1 MPNIFLPNIGDGL
14 SMQTD
19 DRLIYLLFTAGQ
31 KLRNY
36 LNSALSAEGAKVTV
50 AQSGILFLLK
60 QQNGRSMT
68 ELSRLIELDN
78 STITGLIDRLERAGF
93 VSRNSDP
100 VDRRLSH
107 VYITPRGLDEV
118 NKAKVVIRKVNEEVK
133 EGFTAEQVDAFK
145 SVLQSFSPK
154 FNSKLPSR

>member
-1 MPNIFLPNIGDGL
+1 
-14 SMQTD
+14 
-19 DRLIYLLFTAGQ
+19 
-31 KLRNY
+31 
-36 LNSALSAEGAKVTV
+36 VTI

-60 QQNGRSMT
+60 QRTGRSMT

-78 STITGLIDRLERAGF
+78 STITGLIDRLEKAGF
-93 VSRNSDP
+93 VYRNPDH

-107 VYITPRGLDEV
+107 VYITPMGLDEV

-145 SVLQSFSPK
+145 SVLQSFSQK
-154 FNSKLPSR
+154 FNSKSPSR

>member
-1 MPNIFLPNIGDGL
+1 MPNMCLPNIGDGL

-68 ELSRLIELDN
+68 ELSQLMELDN
-78 STITGLIDRLERAGF
+78 SSITGLIDRLERAGL

-100 VDRRLSH
+100 ADRRLSN
-107 VYITPRGLDEV
+107 VYITPRGLEEV
-118 NKAKVVIRKVNEEVK
+118 NKAKVVIRKVNEEIK
-133 EGFTAEQVDAFK
+133 EGFTAEQVDTFK
-145 SVLQSFSPK
+145 SVLKSFSPK